1 MHPLKKAVKEH
12 PLMNT
17 LLSVKGNPKLLLL
30 MEPLWGIPFY
40 LIAPFVTL
48 YMQARGITDI
58 QIGILLS
65 VGMAI
70 QTVFASFGGILT
82 DKIGRKKMSIIT
94 DALGWGVPTLIWS
107 VSGNFWMF
115 LLAAVFNS
123 AEQIAQTAWVC
134 LLNEDAEEEH
144 IVNIWS
150 WVLIAGQ
157 ISVFFAPVSGL
168 FIRNTSIIAVMRVL
182 YLIFALSMF
191 VKAFITYRF
200 ATETK
205 RGKVRMQE
213 TKGQSIFRMFADYSR
228 LIPKIFENKA
238 TVLTL
243 FVMIGLRCTSMITDS
258 FFPLYATS
266 KLHVEESLLAI
277 FPIFRA
283 VVVLVF
289 FFAASKVLDRISFK
303 IPLVVGLVSYTLC
316 QVLLILCK
324 PGNLLVLFIYAFI
337 EAVSFALVVPRK
349 EAMLVYYV
357 DAKERARIL
366 SLLLTV
372 TLLISTPFGYIAGK
386 LSSMNRQYPFY
397 LSVTIFAIMAVV
409 ILVSKMK
416 KSEAGR

>member
-1 MHPLKKAVKEH
+1 
-12 PLMNT
+12 MNT

-40 LIAPFVTL
+40 LITPFVTL

-65 VGMAI
+65 IGMAV

-94 DALGWGVPTLIWS
+94 DALGWGVPALIWS

-115 LLAAVFNS
+115 LIAAVFNS

-150 WVLIAGQ
+150 WILIAGQ

-191 VKAFITYRF
+191 AKAFITYRF
-200 ATETK
+200 ARETK
-205 RGKVRMQE
+205 RGKIRMQE
-213 TKGQSIFRMFADYSR
+213 TKGLSILRMFAEYSR
-228 LIPKIFENKA
+228 LIPRIFENKA

-289 FFAASKVLDRISFK
+289 FFAASKVLNRISFK
-303 IPLVVGLVSYTLC
+303 IPLVAGLVSYTLC
-316 QVLLILCK
+316 QVLLIMCK
-324 PGNLLVLFIYAFI
+324 PGNLWVLFIYAFV

-357 DAKERARIL
+357 DVKERARIL

-386 LSSMNRQYPFY
+386 LSSVNRQYPFY
-397 LSVTIFAIMAVV
+397 LSVTIFAVMAVV
-409 ILVSKMK
+409 ILLSKMK
-416 KSEAGR
+416 KSESEGQL